1 MQIKLHNYTDYELLL
16 QYDFFF
22 NLLIINLYIEDQ
34 KQLEPVFAGLVL

>member
-16 QYDFFF
+16 QYDFF
-22 NLLIINLYIEDQ
+22 NLQIINLYIEDQ

>member
-16 QYDFFF
+16 QYEFF
-22 NLLIINLYIEDQ
+22 NLQIINLYIEDQ